1 MIDDAQPITIHQYCI
16 LRLIHRCLLSRIT
29 LVTYNYCTVNELILF
44 RTHTMITSLKVA
56 IAVPAISDRL
66 ATA

>member
-1 MIDDAQPITIHQYCI
+1 MIDGAQPITIHQYCI
-16 LRLIHRCLLSRIT
+16 LHLIHRCLLSRIT

-56 IAVPAISDRL
+56 IAVPAISNRL